1 MFFPRILA
9 CIFHFIANVLYEYL
23 FILKSPCNIVLEFY
37 QGYSVSLCGWPS
49 GAPVCVSERMREKGG
64 DIQLASFSWS

>member
-1 MFFPRILA
+1 MSPFVVGQL
-9 CIFHFIANVLYEYL
+9 VL
-23 FILKSPCNIVLEFY
+23 
-37 QGYSVSLCGWPS
+37 